1 METLGELLTKV
12 LPLAIGAAISPV
24 VLTLQVLTLAKNRFP
39 QRRTWAIAAGCA
51 VVACG
56 WAAVA
61 LLATNKTGAAHS
73 GTPSATSGV
82 LALAFALLLVGLGV
96 HSLTNRADD
105 DAPKPE
111 PEGDGQRPRSL
122 EFFVIG
128 LGVMVTN
135 FTSFLLFFPAVHAI
149 GISDADETARVIALV
164 VLMGITLIPAYVPPL
179 VVTVLGARA
188 KAGLDRLGGFVTRHH
203 AAINATICFVF
214 AAYLAVRGID
224 ILT

>member
-1 METLGELLTKV
+1 MESLGELLAKV
-12 LPLAIGAAISPV
+12 LPLAVGAAISPV
-24 VLTLQVLTLAKNRFP
+24 VLTVQVLTLAKNQFP
-39 QRRTWAIAAGCA
+39 LRRTWAIAAGCA
-51 VVACG
+51 VIACV

-82 LALAFALLLVGLGV
+82 IALAFALLLVGLGV
-96 HSLTNRADD
+96 RSLTSRTAD
-105 DAPKPE
+105 DAPQ
-111 PEGDGQRPRSL
+111 PEGDDDRPRTL
-122 EFFVIG
+122 EFFVVG
-128 LGVMVTN
+128 LGVMVAN

-149 GISDADETARVIALV
+149 GISDADETARIITLL
-164 VLMGITLIPAYVPPL
+164 VLMLITLIPAYVPPL

-203 AAINATICFVF
+203 AAINATICFGF
-214 AAYLAVRGID
+214 AVYLAVRGID

>member
-1 METLGELLTKV
+1 METRGELLTKV

-39 QRRTWAIAAGCA
+39 LRRTWAIAAGCSL
-51 VVACG
+51 VACG

-96 HSLTNRADD
+96 HSLTNRTDPG
-105 DAPKPE
+105 APKPE
-111 PEGDGQRPRSL
+111 GQGDDQRPRGL

-149 GISDADETARVIALV
+149 GISDADETARVTALA
-164 VLMGITLIPAYVPPL
+164 VLMAITLIPAYVPPL

-188 KAGLDRLGGFVTRHH
+188 QAGLDRLGRFVTSHH

-214 AAYLAVRGID
+214 AAYLAARGID